1 MHAAIKVYKQCIYN
15 THFYVNLGS
24 TLATENVNIAM
35 FAAITTTVIVV
46 GMAVILGLVLL
57 FISKNKLKMLFEIQP
72 LNNEMQRLL

>member
-1 MHAAIKVYKQCIYN
+1 M
-15 THFYVNLGS
+15 NLGS